1 MGGDLIM
8 QTSNLNYKQIS
19 ATSLLILILAV
30 ISGCGGGGDDGEV
43 VEIPADIPEL
53 LNYEIHQSTGI
64 SLNLNQGGGDAT
76 VTSTSLVGTFNRIT
90 EEFTLNIQPAAMTV
104 SAADFLS
111 VLDMELGN
119 VHFSDYRLHVINVM
133 SWVGDNNPTSGVFDI
148 FDDAVRKITVSVNPD
163 VNNTG
168 MPGVDVTYWPNGE
181 GDPGSSVLESFTW
194 DELDAVF
201 DDTSADAYARIASF
215 AYSMLRFMYEQSEL
229 VIHTLEFLGD
239 NDASLEQIGS
249 IAESCDTFPLAPL
262 PPALDPGMSKV
273 SWYDASHDNSLGSGD
288 TFYLD
293 FTECWD
299 DDETDDFDTLYDG
312 TVNFVNYT
320 ELESGGVLTRI
331 GFEPTAGLSG
341 IDFDY
346 LEITETETTVSNVIL
361 ETSETIT
368 LNGGFSMVFTSP

>member
-1 MGGDLIM
+1 M